1 MILASDIE
9 GTDDM
14 HKLKRWLVLGAI
26 PLLTVVL
33 TACKRTTTTTLKPPT
48 GFFGIFYKWVGLPL
62 QHLMDWIAPWF
73 GKASGYGIAIILIT
87 LAVRLILLPAMLRQQ
102 KNMTI
107 SQEKMKVLKPQL
119 DIIQAQMKKA
129 SSQEETLRL
138 NQLMQDV
145 YKKNGTSMLPSM
157 GCLTL
162 LIQLPIFSGLYQA
175 VAYSPEISTS
185 KFFGIALGQNSMV
198 ITIVATLIYLVQS
211 WIMVQGVDA
220 SQRKAMQTT
229 ALMSPI
235 MTFFFCMFYNAGLG
249 LYFLAGG
256 IMIVIQQVIVTYVMT
271 PRIRKQIDEE
281 IKGKPPVIVVD
292 EHTFDQGVIAQA
304 APAAGP
310 ATAARPTTPHSG
322 HGRNAGKQ
330 RHH

>member
-119 DIIQAQMKKA
+119 DIIQAQMKKKPP
-129 SSQEETLRL
+129 R
-138 NQLMQDV
+138 
-145 YKKNGTSMLPSM
+145 KKRHCG
-157 GCLTL
+157 
-162 LIQLPIFSGLYQA
+162 
-175 VAYSPEISTS
+175 STS
-185 KFFGIALGQNSMV
+185 SCKTS
-198 ITIVATLIYLVQS
+198 T
-211 WIMVQGVDA
+211 
-220 SQRKAMQTT
+220 RKT
-229 ALMSPI
+229 
-235 MTFFFCMFYNAGLG
+235 
-249 LYFLAGG
+249 
-256 IMIVIQQVIVTYVMT
+256 
-271 PRIRKQIDEE
+271 
-281 IKGKPPVIVVD
+281 
-292 EHTFDQGVIAQA
+292 
-304 APAAGP
+304 APACCRRW
-310 ATAARPTTPHSG
+310 AA
-322 HGRNAGKQ
+322 
-330 RHH
+330 